1 MWFAGLRLPESGSQS
16 ECAMAGSGP
25 GPKRRAR
32 CGALLCC
39 LRIPGEELIPDSR
52 SRPADPSALLDLEL
66 HLRAF
71 IQGTVAVR
79 LDGQAPFRTPGL
91 TRLPWIS
98 GALCRKFAGSPV
110 CPRGPDPPGF

>member
-1 MWFAGLRLPESGSQS
+1 MVFLVSLVLRIG
-16 ECAMAGSGP
+16 
-25 GPKRRAR
+25 KKRAR
-32 CGALLCC
+32 PGALRSISEFGENNLYPIHVLGLQT
-39 LRIPGEELIPDSR
+39 LRP
-52 SRPADPSALLDLEL
+52 LLDLEL

-110 CPRGPDPPGF
+110 CPRVPDPPGLVDWEL